1 MQADISLL
9 EQCRHDNRKAHHQL
23 YGVCFPLL
31 YSISS
36 RYYINKEDRMSA
48 LNMIFFRLIKNMSEY
63 LKRKD
68 QIDFEAWLRRIAIN
82 YIIDEFR
89 SQKRYKEVFDFRDET
104 PEEMHPS
111 GEELNQKHSEEELL
125 VLIDKLP
132 PVSRTVFNLYAIDGY
147 KHEEIAQLLGISLGT
162 SKAHLFKARKKLK
175 ELLQSVNTNSVLPN
189 TSVR

>member
-1 MQADISLL
+1 
-9 EQCRHDNRKAHHQL
+9 
-23 YGVCFPLL
+23 
-31 YSISS
+31 
-36 RYYINKEDRMSA
+36 MSA

-89 SQKRYKEVFDFRDET
+89 SQKRYKEVFDFRDVT
-104 PEEMHPS
+104 PEEMHPT

>member
-1 MQADISLL
+1 
-9 EQCRHDNRKAHHQL
+9 
-23 YGVCFPLL
+23 
-31 YSISS
+31 
-36 RYYINKEDRMSA
+36 
-48 LNMIFFRLIKNMSEY
+48 MSEY

-89 SQKRYKEVFDFRDET
+89 SQKRYKEVFDFRDVT
-104 PEEMHPS
+104 PEEMHPT

>member
-1 MQADISLL
+1 
-9 EQCRHDNRKAHHQL
+9 
-23 YGVCFPLL
+23 
-31 YSISS
+31 
-36 RYYINKEDRMSA
+36 
-48 LNMIFFRLIKNMSEY
+48 MSEY